1 MVFARLISLL
11 ISPLG
16 TALLLGVLSLSLSWR
31 RHHRS
36 AIVSGATAI
45 AWLWLWST
53 PAASLWIR
61 TYLESQHPAL
71 PVAALPDADAIV
83 VLGGAVSPPGAR
95 RSDVDLG
102 FAADRVLHAARLY
115 HAGKAPVVVLSGGSD
130 PTVSAISE
138 AEAMQLFLRDLGVPD
153 SAMLLETRSRNT
165 RENARYSAQL
175 LDARKMHHILLVT
188 SALHMDRAMGQF
200 LGQGLDVTPAV
211 TDVEAVPVPA
221 DLWRYLPDA
230 GALSSSA
237 GAIKEILG
245 QWLLKFSRHARVR
258 PSYFR

>member
-1 MVFARLISLL
+1 MPFTRLVSVL

-16 TALLLGVLSLSLSWR
+16 AALLLGVVSLLLSWR
-31 RHHRS
+31 RHHRA

-61 TYLESQHPAL
+61 TYLESQHAAL
-71 PVAALPDADAIV
+71 PVAALPNADAIV
-83 VLGGAVSPPGAR
+83 VLGGAVSPPEAP

-102 FAADRVLHAARLY
+102 SAADRVWHAARLY
-115 HAGKAPVVVLSGGSD
+115 HAGKAPLIVLSGGSD
-130 PTVSAISE
+130 PAVNAMSE

-200 LGQGLDVTPAV
+200 LGQGLEVTPAV
-211 TDVEAVPVPA
+211 TDVVAVPMPA

-230 GALSSSA
+230 EALSSSA
-237 GAIKEILG
+237 GALKEIVG
-245 QWLLKFSRHARVR
+245 QWVLMLSRHNRVG
-258 PSYFR
+258 PG

>member
-1 MVFARLISLL
+1 VNFSRLVTLV

-16 TALLLGVLSLSLSWR
+16 TALVLGLLCLILSWR
-31 RHHRS
+31 QHRHLAITS
-36 AIVSGATAI
+36 GVAAIV
-45 AWLWLWST
+45 WLWLWST

-61 TYLESQHPAL
+61 AYLESQHPAL

-83 VLGGAVSPPGAR
+83 VLGGAVSPPGTP

-102 FAADRVLHAARLY
+102 SAADRVWHAARLY
-115 HAGKAPVVVLSGGSD
+115 HAGKAPLVVLSGGSD
-130 PTVSAISE
+130 PAVSEISE

-200 LGQGLDVTPAV
+200 QGQGLDVTPAV

-230 GALSSSA
+230 EALSSSA
-237 GAIKEILG
+237 GAFKELVG
-245 QWLLKFSRHARVR
+245 QWVLMLSRHTRVG
-258 PSYFR
+258 PG

>member
-1 MVFARLISLL
+1 VNFTRLVALL

-16 TALLLGVLSLSLSWR
+16 TALLLGLLSLAFSWR
-31 RHHRS
+31 RHHRA

-45 AWLWLWST
+45 AWLWLFST

-71 PVAALPDADAIV
+71 PVSALPNADAIV
-83 VLGGAVSPPGAR
+83 VLGGAVSPPEPP

-102 FAADRVLHAARLY
+102 SAADRVWHAARLY
-115 HAGKAPVVVLSGGSD
+115 HAGKAPLIVLSGGSD
-130 PTVSAISE
+130 PAVGEMSE

-165 RENARYSAQL
+165 RENVRYSAQL

-211 TDVEAVPVPA
+211 TDVEAVSVPA

-230 GALSSSA
+230 GALSLST
-237 GAIKEILG
+237 GALKEFVG
-245 QWLLKFSRHARVR
+245 QWVPMASRHTRVR
-258 PSYFR
+258 PG